1 MFDIK
6 RKIDEILALY
16 HFEPGLDDIY
26 VEGITDKLVIEN
38 FFEYANCEKKVY
50 EIDNLDFSE
59 IDSQIYGLD
68 LRSNKNKLITFA
80 YILSKNNISNKIK
93 CLIDRDFDGILNDL
107 YEDSHLLYT
116 DYSCMESY
124 FLEIPHMNKFFKIG
138 IRNFPIQNIS
148 FILNSLSEV
157 LVIMFRLRLVN
168 NYFKFNYPLPKIEN
182 HLNVDKNSGKCRIT
196 LSKYL
201 DSYINTHN
209 LKNKKEEILDFL
221 EKIEYKCP
229 SEIKF
234 NMNGHDFIE
243 VLFHYTNKLKNSVN
257 FKLEN
262 FARAFYL
269 TCQPNYLEK
278 YPLFKFLLNNY

>member
-6 RKIDEILALY
+6 RNIDEILAIYQL
-16 HFEPGLDDIY
+16 EPEMQDIY
-26 VEGITDKLVIEN
+26 VEGITDKLIIEN
-38 FFEYANCEKKVY
+38 FFEHANCEKKVY

-80 YILSKNNISNKIK
+80 YILSKENISNKIK

-107 YEDSHLLYT
+107 YVDSHLLYT
-116 DYSCMESY
+116 DFSCMESY
-124 FLEIPHMNKFFKIG
+124 FLEISHMNKFFKIG
-138 IRNFPIQNIS
+138 IRTFPIQNIS
-148 FILNSLSEV
+148 FILKTISEV
-157 LVIMFRLRLVN
+157 LSIMFRLRLVN
-168 NYFKFNYPLPKIEN
+168 KYFNFNCALPKIEK
-182 HLNVDKNSGKCRIT
+182 HLNVDKNSGQCRIT
-196 LSKYL
+196 LSQYL
-201 DSYINTHN
+201 DSYINTHK

-221 EKIEYKCP
+221 KNIEYKCP
-229 SEIKF
+229 SESKF

-243 VLFHYTNKLKNSVN
+243 VLFHYTNKLKNPVN

-262 FARAFYL
+262 FERAFYL

-278 YPLFKFLLNNY
+278 YPLFKLLLN